1 MASMHSFIII
11 MISMCSLLSV
21 LKPPC
26 LKEMPDGAAE
36 EKKAES
42 ASDSEA
48 MKLLQTNPKAAAEF
62 ALKKLQ
68 SSEELSSVQRLQ
80 YLWIRGAGLSLSEQ
94 HTDAL
99 VALDE
104 AAGMAR
110 QRSATKVLRM
120 IVRYGAASAYELGQ
134 YDRGKALAE
143 EGLAISAR
151 LSDTSRFTVA
161 LHNELA
167 TNESALG
174 NLDTAIRHYRIAAE
188 MATLANDTKMRLLV
202 LSNLSQTLDKARQHD
217 EAMRLAQQVIR
228 EASPM
233 QQGLLLAATRL
244 NLAAMYL
251 REGRTKDAA
260 LLVETAIGEMPSRGS
275 EKLCAQAD
283 AISGRIAIQEQR
295 FSEGQELLKKSK
307 GRFEAL
313 GDKVAV
319 LGLDQ
324 ELSVLTSSV
333 SIDDQIEELKKRISE
348 SVKAGEPELTISLR
362 RNLIEFYRNAGRW
375 QEALETL
382 EAVSA
387 AEHERWDVQLQKEVA
402 DSISDE
408 RFSRKEAE
416 MKALAETAEANRLR
430 AQNSRLW
437 IAALVVALIL
447 LMGLTS
453 GISWHLAVKR
463 KGLKQL
469 NRAHAEIREQKRLQ
483 LEMERHLARQQK
495 VESLGLMASG
505 IAHDFNN
512 LLSGIAGLAELGKM
526 SASGSS
532 KDDYF
537 EQITSTSLR
546 ASGLTGQLLQFLGKP
561 GSETGS
567 CDLSSVASSVHA
579 LLQSLARPR
588 RLVLNSL
595 IEPNFAA
602 VGETQFQQVLINLV
616 SNAAEATPPDGE
628 ITVSLDRQTIVEP
641 ILDAVGADVASTA
654 GDYSRLIVHD
664 NGKGLDPAT
673 RDRLFDP
680 YFSTKALGRGLGLS
694 SVLGIVRSSRG
705 FVRVE
710 SEPGRGSTF
719 IIFFPVA
726 EPAVSREALSEP
738 IAKELPGESK
748 PRLVSAPRETSRRTT
763 GILLVDDEV
772 LLLRCISEY
781 LETSGYTV
789 FAADS
794 AKTALE
800 LLKEHSSEIDCVV
813 TDYSMPSSTGIWLA
827 REVRRELPDVPI
839 VLCSGFPEENLTA
852 ESAVSALISKPFQPQ
867 QLLNVIT
874 RLLSAQSCHDAAAEN
889 PLVTPAA

>member
-1 MASMHSFIII
+1 MHSFIVM
-11 MISMCSLLSV
+11 MISLCSFANAACFS
-21 LKPPC
+21 PSRG
-26 LKEMPDGAAE
+26 MPDGTLD
-36 EKKAES
+36 EKKPES

-48 MKLLQTNPKAAAEF
+48 MKLLQSNPSAAAEL

-68 SSEELSSVQRLQ
+68 SDEALSPTQRLQ
-80 YLWIRGAGLSLSEQ
+80 YLWIRGAGLSMSEK

-99 VALDE
+99 DSLDE

-120 IVRYGAASAYELGQ
+120 IVRYAAASAYELGQ

-151 LSDTSRFTVA
+151 LGDTSRFTLN

-167 TNESALG
+167 LNEAALG
-174 NLDTAIRHYRIAAE
+174 NLDTAIRHFRIAE
-188 MATLANDTKMRLLV
+188 QMATSNNDFNTRLKIW
-202 LSNLSQTLDKARQHD
+202 SNLSQALDKARQHD
-217 EAMRLAQQVIR
+217 EAVRLALQVIE

-233 QQGLLLAATRL
+233 QHGLVLAATRL
-244 NLAAMYL
+244 NLADIYF
-251 REGRTKDAA
+251 RRGQIGDATTMVNSA
-260 LLVETAIGEMPSRGS
+260 LAEMPSRGS
-275 EKLCAQAD
+275 EKLRAQAD
-283 AISGRIAIQEQR
+283 ATLGRIAIREQK
-295 FSEGQELLKKSK
+295 FSVGQELLKKAK
-307 GRFEAL
+307 GRFETL

-319 LGLDQ
+319 LGIDQ

-333 SIDDQIEELKKRISE
+333 SANDQIEDLKKRISE
-348 SVKAGEPELTISLR
+348 SVKTGDPELTISLR
-362 RNLIEFYRNAGRW
+362 RNLIEYLRSAGRW
-375 QEALETL
+375 EEALEVL

-387 AEHERWDVQLQKEVA
+387 AEHEQWDHQLQKEVA
-402 DSISDE
+402 SSIADE

-416 MKALAETAEANRLR
+416 MKALAETAEADRLR
-430 AQNSRLW
+430 AVNSRLW
-437 IAALVVALIL
+437 IAALGVALVL
-447 LMGLTS
+447 LLGLTS

-463 KGLKQL
+463 RSLKQL

-561 GSETGS
+561 GSEKGS
-567 CDLSSVASSVHA
+567 CDLSAVTLSVHA

-588 RLVLNSL
+588 RLILNSL
-595 IEPNFAA
+595 TEPNYAA

-616 SNAAEATPPDGE
+616 SNAAEATPADGE
-628 ITVSLDRQTIVEP
+628 ITVSFDRQTITEP
-641 ILDAVGADVASTA
+641 ILDAVGADITSTA
-654 GDYSRLIVHD
+654 GDYCRLIVHD

-719 IIFFPVA
+719 IVYFPAAESSGSREPVSEQAVKEPVA
-726 EPAVSREALSEP
+726 ET
-738 IAKELPGESK
+738 K
-748 PRLVSAPRETSRRTT
+748 PRLVSVPCETNQRSI
-763 GILLVDDEV
+763 GVLLVDDEV

-789 FAADS
+789 FAAES
-794 AKTALE
+794 ASTALE
-800 LLKEHSSEIDCVV
+800 MLKGHSSEIDCVV

-827 REVRRELPDVPI
+827 REVRKVRPDLPI
-839 VLCSGFPEENLTA
+839 VLCSGFPEDNLAA
-852 ESAVSALISKPFQPQ
+852 ESAVSSLISKPFQPQ

-874 RLLSAQSCHDAAAEN
+874 RLLSAKSGQNSAAGN